1 MANLLLVLIL
11 GTVCAWAWH
20 ASRRLPP
27 GERWRPQALRNAR
40 LVHSERTFRSTK
52 LRIVARLDRA
62 YQDRGVITL
71 VEFKTRAIA
80 RVYHSDV
87 IELSAQRI
95 ALADE
100 TGQLVADIAYVVTQD
115 IATRRRVPHSVRLL
129 PREEVAALVKRREDL
144 IAGKDVP
151 MPARSTRMCEKCA
164 HLASCSERYGDR
176 MSLDTV
182 RARDPAGSADSGR
195 VDRAH

>member
-1 MANLLLVLIL
+1 MASFLLVLIL
-11 GTVCAWAWH
+11 GAVCAWAWR

-27 GERWRPQALRNAR
+27 DERWRPRALRNAQ
-40 LVHSERTFRSTK
+40 LVYAERTFRSTE

-62 YQDRGVITL
+62 YQERGVITL
-71 VEFKTRAIA
+71 VEFKTRASA
-80 RVYHSDV
+80 RAYHSDV

-115 IATRRRVPHSVRLL
+115 VATRRRVPHSVRLL
-129 PREEVAALVKRREDL
+129 PREEVVALVKRREDL
-144 IAGKDVP
+144 FAGTVVP
-151 MPARSTRMCEKCA
+151 TPARSTRMCEKCA

-176 MSLDTV
+176 K
-182 RARDPAGSADSGR
+182 GK
-195 VDRAH
+195 